1 MERNNKSDLLF
12 NHLRQRIATME
23 NGTIFPSV
31 RQLMTEYN
39 VSQSTVSTA
48 IRSLK
53 ELGLLEALSRQG
65 MVVRKERTGKPH
77 VIILQPDWNS
87 QSLTAH
93 AQYLTEAAEKF
104 GFDPEVFRYDYR
116 KDICNSL
123 DKFVSDILVLDSMTQ
138 DQFSPK
144 QLLQIMNSP
153 VPVIIRSDSLSIQNI
168 HYVNCENGE
177 SGMLAANCLYQHGH
191 RRMAHLLS
199 EPHLAGVMR
208 RASNFQLCAESN
220 HCSMTLLDCNVKTGE
235 NALAPIRRFAKEI
248 ADGRYDFTGVFVA
261 SDESA
266 IQFLY
271 ALQEYGIRVPD
282 DLSIIG
288 FGGLPEAEQNGL
300 SSIVTPM
307 RETAQAVMQIARN
320 ILDHAPESDCQ
331 VNIPPK
337 IIERDSVKTIQPQK
351 ETTK

>member
-23 NGTIFPSV
+23 NGTVFPSV

-39 VSQSTVSTA
+39 VSQSTVTTA

-87 QSLTAH
+87 QSYAAH

-144 QLLQIMNSP
+144 QIMNSP
-153 VPVIIRSDSLSIQNI
+153 IPVIIRSDSLSIQNI

-337 IIERDSVKTIQPQK
+337 IIERNSVKTIQPQK